1 MVSFKDLSSQEGIK
15 QLDEHLL
22 TRSYISGFQASR
34 DDLIVYT
41 AVSKAPDASSA
52 PHAARWYKHIKALLG
67 ASFPGEGDGVT
78 VAGQSSSSPDAKDT
92 SSGGDATQA
101 ATADDDVMSSVSDS
115 DSDSDEDMDFF
126 GDLTPEEQKAAEE
139 KKEAIAKAKARSAAK
154 AKLTKSMIIMDVKPW
169 DDETDL
175 PAMEKEVRAIEKD
188 GLLWGTS
195 RLMPVGFGI
204 KKLQITAVIEDA
216 KVESMDSI
224 IEEEL
229 VRDGESDYI
238 QSIDIVAFNKL

>member
-1 MVSFKDLSSQEGIK
+1 MVSFKDLSSQEGVK
-15 QLDEHLL
+15 ELNEHLL
-22 TRSYISGFQASR
+22 TRSYISGHQASR

-41 AVSKAPDASSA
+41 AISKAPSASSA
-52 PHAARWYKHIKALLG
+52 PHAARWFSHIKALLG
-67 ASFPGEGDGVT
+67 ASFPGEGEGVT
-78 VAGQSSSSPDAKDT
+78 VAGQSSS
-92 SSGGDATQA
+92 GGA
-101 ATADDDVMSSVSDS
+101 ATAAAAGNDDPISSDS

-126 GDLTPEEQKAAEE
+126 GDLTPEEQKAADE
-139 KKEAIAKAKARSAAK
+139 KKALIATAKARGAAK

-175 PAMEKEVRAIEKD
+175 AAMEKEVRAIEKE